1 MAKAFYQYN
10 DSVPADYAFTNE
22 TFNTAVRRYGG
33 DDEIYLPEGCVHKKN
48 QISQNDSI
56 FNSCTD
62 LTNIYWV
69 AVGICAGIILLILL
83 ILLIA
88 WRQKLELQYKK

>member
-1 MAKAFYQYN
+1 MVETCYHGWNVDPSKCAQAKVMAKAFYQYN

-48 QISQNDSI
+48 QI
-56 FNSCTD
+56 
-62 LTNIYWV
+62 
-69 AVGICAGIILLILL
+69 
-83 ILLIA
+83 
-88 WRQKLELQYKK
+88 

>member
-33 DDEIYLPEGCVHKKN
+33 DDEIYLPEGCVHKKIKSHKMI
-48 QISQNDSI
+48 Q
-56 FNSCTD
+56 F
-62 LTNIYWV
+62 
-69 AVGICAGIILLILL
+69 LILAQ
-83 ILLIA
+83 IWQTFIGSLLESA
-88 WRQKLELQYKK
+88 LVLYY